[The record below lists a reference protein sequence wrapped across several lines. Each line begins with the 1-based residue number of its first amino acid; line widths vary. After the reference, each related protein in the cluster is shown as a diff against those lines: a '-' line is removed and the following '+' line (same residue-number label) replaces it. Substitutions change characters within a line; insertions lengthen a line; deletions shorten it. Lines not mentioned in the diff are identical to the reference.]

1 MRTTFV
7 NRILTTNLIAAT
19 GRTSDLEVLH
29 LNTRLPDQVMHSYP
43 DLLRNLTLGTV
54 RQAVDNEVVAWL
66 EIRDAVDPTADPG
79 EQLLA
84 AWSVTERLHRL
95 EAGEVITLDKVAT
108 APPDERPLPS
118 PKISRGFQLILRG
131 TYPQILPEAIV
142 LLEEKNIQFPPFLLP
157 DLLTK
162 AVGLQDQFPKKSLLL
177 LQAAGTRGSW
187 LAGLNPEWT
196 TLREDF
202 DFHSAF
208 TREATPGRRTTLL
221 KRWRRSAPSAARE
234 AINSVWDGQSP
245 KNQEMLLEA
254 LAVNP
259 VPEDLPW
266 LRERMG
272 PKRRG
277 VRRALLKLLLRL
289 REPQATEELTTLAA
303 ASLDEQG
310 KIVSILNEPAATE
323 VLNDYGGLLKK
334 ESLAEFLLDVLP
346 PNLLPDLV
354 GKTGPEF
361 WSGLR
366 KQELQRVTQ
375 TLLRYPM
382 DEWWFAFVRFACRVN
397 PAQLPLQ
404 ETAAIAANLTQEEFT
419 SIFHELLDEEKDVL
433 HFGGVPRILALS
445 REMPWSERITKAFV
459 LQLVKTLREV
469 HTVPYSLQKDLQ
481 SHWKLAIPLLHVST
495 FGWLRTQLH
504 AMTERTDAFGKLA
517 TEVLQTTAF
526 RRNLRG

>member
-1 MRTTFV
+1 M
-7 NRILTTNLIAAT
+7 
-19 GRTSDLEVLH
+19 
-29 LNTRLPDQVMHSYP
+29 PSYP
-43 DLLRNLTLGTV
+43 NLLRNLTLGTV
-54 RQAVDNEVVAWL
+54 RQAVEGEVISWL
-66 EIRDAVDPTADPG
+66 EVRDAIDPTADPG

-95 EAGEVITLDKVAT
+95 EAGETITPNKT
-108 APPDERPLPS
+108 ANAPTDERPLPS
-118 PKISRGFQLILRG
+118 SRLSKGFQLILRG
-131 TYPQILPEAIV
+131 TYPHLLPEALR
-142 LLEEKNIQFPPFLLP
+142 LLQEKDIQFPPFLLP

-162 AVGLQDQFPKKSLLL
+162 AVSLQDQEPAKAQFLLK
-177 LQAAGTRGSW
+177 AAGPRGSW
-187 LAGLNPEWT
+187 LAGLNPEWS
-196 TLREDF
+196 TLREDYNYAASF
-202 DFHSAF
+202 AQ
-208 TREATPGRRTTLL
+208 EATPGRRTTLL
-221 KRWRRSAPSAARE
+221 KRWRQQDPSAARE
-234 AINSVWDGQSP
+234 ALTPIWAKQSP

-254 LAVNP
+254 LMVNP
-259 VPEDLPW
+259 TADDLPW
-266 LRERMG
+266 LRERMA

-289 REPQATEELTTLAA
+289 REPQATEALTTLAA

-310 KIVSILNEPAATE
+310 KIVSILNNSAATE
-323 VLNDYGGLLKK
+323 VLKDYGGLLKK

-366 KQELQRVTQ
+366 KQELQRITR

-404 ETAAIAANLTQEEFT
+404 ETAEITASLPQEEFT

-469 HTVPYSLQKDLQ
+469 HTVPYSLQRDLQ

-504 AMTERTDAFGKLA
+504 AMTERADTFGKLA

-526 RRNLRG
+526 RRALREG